1 VLANAASTAQAPT
14 KLPFCEKDLRS
25 WRLLDDFRQALASAL
40 IAMPEAVRRPDAQ
53 RLALVADYLSLF
65 LFGLFNPVI
74 RTARALT
81 AATSLERVRRE
92 VCRRSLSQ
100 GRFSECQHLVD
111 PQVLEHVF
119 TDLAS
124 ELANADA
131 GDPRLRERPW
141 MARDGS
147 LFAALPRMAWAL
159 YGAGKAGT
167 AKAVRLHLS
176 LHLVNDKPVRAQV
189 HRGKDCER
197 AVWKEHWQAGDA
209 YVGDRYFG
217 QNYRLFGE
225 LSQKTCAYVLRL
237 REEAII
243 TVQTQLPVTEADQKA
258 GVVRQA
264 WVQLGCNDRYRS
276 QPVRIVWVQA
286 ADGKELV
293 LVTNLDPEQ
302 LPAELVSRLYR
313 QRWQIEMFFRWF
325 KCVLGCG
332 HWLAEGPRGA
342 AIQLY
347 LALIASVLLQLY
359 TGRRPTKRMH
369 ELIQLYFLGWASLE
383 ELTRGLQREMARLQK
398 AQSRKTN

>member
-1 VLANAASTAQAPT
+1 
-14 KLPFCEKDLRS
+14 
-25 WRLLDDFRQALASAL
+25 
-40 IAMPEAVRRPDAQ
+40 MPEAVHRPDAQ

-65 LFGLFNPVI
+65 LFGLFNPAI

-119 TDLAS
+119 TELAS

-131 GDPRLRERPW
+131 VDPRLRERPW

-176 LHLVNDKPVRAQV
+176 LHLVDDKPVRAQV

-243 TVQTQLPVTEADQKA
+243 AVQSHLPVTEADQKA

-276 QPVRIVWVQA
+276 QRVRIVWVRA

-383 ELTRGLQREMARLQK
+383 ELTRGLQGELARLQK